1 MKTPNISHLTGI
13 ARSKTS
19 AYELH
24 ELMCMHGELL
34 QVLLNRYKHLE
45 DTNQWKKLV
54 RESLAEYDKMQ
65 VQYDKMQEGD
75 Y

>member
-1 MKTPNISHLTGI
+1 MT
-13 ARSKTS
+13 RRKTS

-24 ELMCMHGELL
+24 ELMCMHGEL

-45 DTNQWKKLV
+45 DTNQWKKLA

-65 VQYDKMQEGD
+65 VQYDKMQED

>member
-1 MKTPNISHLTGI
+1 MTRRKKLHEL
-13 ARSKTS
+13 S

-24 ELMCMHGELL
+24 ELMCMHGEL

-45 DTNQWKKLV
+45 DTNQWKKLA

-65 VQYDKMQEGD
+65 VQYDKMQD
-75 Y
+75 YLWDAQGNPY